1 MAYVAGSV
9 APAMKPNY
17 VLRSWREGGQNVGA
31 WLDSADAFIAENM
44 GALDTIYCSVVQLA
58 LQARLCTQTQE
69 CLSCCTASLSLIHSA
84 RWDRLARMGLA
95 GRRPATRSA

>member
-44 GALDTIYCSVVQLA
+44 GALLCCSSSLLKPGCAVLSYPLSEA
-58 LQARLCTQTQE
+58 LGQV
-69 CLSCCTASLSLIHSA
+69 
-84 RWDRLARMGLA
+84 
-95 GRRPATRSA
+95 RSDGTGWS

>member
-1 MAYVAGSV
+1 MRARRATSRAARDLGWRWRKQRAQTGGQFNSRQAMAYVAGSV

-44 GALDTIYCSVVQLA
+44 GAL
-58 LQARLCTQTQE
+58 
-69 CLSCCTASLSLIHSA
+69 
-84 RWDRLARMGLA
+84 
-95 GRRPATRSA
+95 